1 MTLSKMGIY
10 ETRHKCHSVLQNC
23 YYAGCDYSECR
34 VFFVVML
41 SVVMLNVIMLN
52 VVMLNVV
59 MLNVVAPSE
68 AQIIF
73 VAKRTMLNVPKPYI
87 STPLAGNC

>member
-23 YYAGCDYSECR
+23 YYAGCGYAECR
-34 VFFVVML
+34 VLFVML
-41 SVVMLNVIMLN
+41 S

-68 AQIIF
+68 AQVIF
-73 VAKRTMLNVPKPYI
+73 LAKPTMVNVPKPYI
-87 STPLAGNC
+87 LTLLAIVKDIMF